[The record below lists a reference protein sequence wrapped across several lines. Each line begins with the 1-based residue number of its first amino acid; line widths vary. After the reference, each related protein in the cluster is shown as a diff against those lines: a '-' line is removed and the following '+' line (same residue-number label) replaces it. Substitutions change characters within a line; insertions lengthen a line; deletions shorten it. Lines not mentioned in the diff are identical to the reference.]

1 MINPK
6 RDGWLMGWRIRQ
18 SSILTTR
25 PPRVSMGLTWG
36 HSSILAWKLL
46 AHHDQRPYHAIKSL
60 IYVKVIPSILGAFSL
75 QGNSL
80 ISRIQVSSLPL
91 YKPQTWPFL
100 RYVNPPYLLHSWV
113 LREFSITDL
122 TFRGSLTGIH
132 WCPLIGSFLLFFR
145 HIHWHVCGWSTH
157 WWFLCIIM
165 PKL

>member
-1 MINPK
+1 MADSWADELGNP
-6 RDGWLMGWRIRQ
+6 Q
-18 SSILTTR
+18 SLRPVPLGFPWGLHRATHASLHGNYLHITTKGPTTQSNLLYMLRWSQVSWEPSLYKEIL
-25 PPRVSMGLTWG
+25 S
-36 HSSILAWKLL
+36 
-46 AHHDQRPYHAIKSL
+46 Y
-60 IYVKVIPSILGAFSL
+60 
-75 QGNSL
+75 QG
-80 ISRIQVSSLPL
+80 IQVSSLPL